1 MTAAIILKLPV
12 IQSRPSFTPFSLSK
26 SLSEW
31 PSMSWLDRLS
41 STERRSRSN
50 TTRRKQR
57 KLPSLSSPNS
67 PCNPCNL
74 VSRCTQRCLSNSR
87 CTQPCLSNRYRWESP
102 SNLSLAWSNSPSWS
116 NNKLSRSLL
125 NKTLWWLANQS
136 LSPTRNKLPLIRQ
149 TTSESEKIS
158 LSPNNLSTSS
168 FLLYFS

>member
-1 MTAAIILKLPV
+1 MTAAIILKLHV
-12 IQSRPSFTPFSLSK
+12 NQSRPSFTPFSLSK

-67 PCNPCNL
+67 PCNL
-74 VSRCTQRCLSNSR
+74 VSRCTQLCLSNSR

-102 SNLSLAWSNSPSWS
+102 NNLSLAWSNSPSCY

-136 LSPTRNKLPLIRQ
+136 LSPTRNKLPLIRR
-149 TTSESEKIS
+149 TMSESEKIS
-158 LSPNNLSTSS
+158 LIPHNLSTSS